1 MHLLEINDW
10 CLKVIL
16 FLGLF
21 QQETGREILNQYI
34 AKQTEDG
41 KIVFKC
47 TMCEKTNNRKHHII
61 NHVESVHFPNL
72 FRYSC
77 HYCEKEYKTKNS
89 LDVHLSTVHRGDKQ
103 HLRQF
108 VWNQL

>member
-1 MHLLEINDW
+1 MSEGNFISRIVSARDRSRDT
-10 CLKVIL
+10 
-16 FLGLF
+16 
-21 QQETGREILNQYI
+21 ESYI

-108 VWNQL
+108 V